1 MFVTLTALALAL
13 PPSDPPRA
21 AVPPGAAV
29 PPAARVRRAAAADS
43 FVEAKY
49 EAVLEAVRGGSR
61 MVLCVNVPA
70 PADARYCP
78 VFPAGF
84 KNLRDG
90 VYDCFPGPDG
100 APSLQNRDG
109 KPAFRPAPG
118 RRFIRVSAAWCKPC
132 QQLAA
137 ALADLRVGRALSGF
151 TRTDVDLDSQ
161 RAQAQALQVTGV
173 PTLIVTDGA
182 GRELARRSG
191 YVPPEELERW
201 LAEFAEPP
209 PAAAPVPP
217 PAITPSSPSGDD
229 CPNGVCPV
237 PTR

>member
-29 PPAARVRRAAAADS
+29 PPAARVRKAAADD
-43 FVEAKY
+43 E
-49 EAVLEAVRGGSR
+49 
-61 MVLCVNVPA
+61 
-70 PADARYCP
+70 ARYAALMAKVAAGQTVQIAVGLKP
-78 VFPAGF
+78 GTVYAHEYFPSGF
-84 KNLRDG
+84 KNLTDG
-90 VYDCFPGPDG
+90 VFDCWRHTDG
-100 APSLQNRDG
+100 TPSLKNRNG
-109 KPAFRPAPG
+109 GPTFRPAPG
-118 RRFIRVSAAWCKPC
+118 RKLIRVSATWCNPC
-132 QQLAA
+132 RQLVQ
-137 ALADLRVGRALSGF
+137 ALADTRVGRALSGF
-151 TRTDVDLDSQ
+151 TRVDVDLDSQ
-161 RAQAQALQVTGV
+161 RAQADALKVSGV

-217 PAITPSSPSGDD
+217 PAITPKAALPGDD

-237 PTR
+237 PTTR